1 MTQEP
6 YVPAESN
13 AVRGRD
19 ARACEW
25 RAEAKGCHMETLLV
39 DAEGKITIPP
49 AVLQK
54 RGLQPGDAVALV
66 EAAEGLLVYQGGI
79 DPKPLAWWQTL
90 SDEERRLAEAE
101 ARRYEALSDT
111 ECDALWNEGAET
123 LDADAEDDELEL
135 PAP

>member
-25 RAEAKGCHMETLLV
+25 RAEAKGCHIETLLV

-54 RGLQPGDAVALV
+54 RAMQPGDAVALV
-66 EAAEGLLVYQGGI
+66 EAAEGLLVYQGA
-79 DPKPLAWWQTL
+79 LT
-90 SDEERRLAEAE
+90 RRPS
-101 ARRYEALSDT
+101 RGGR
-111 ECDALWNEGAET
+111 
-123 LDADAEDDELEL
+123 
-135 PAP
+135 P